1 MPLKTTCSPLKKE
14 RQPVHQLQSKCILKV
29 FLLVHH
35 LNSSDKSVTYQTNV
49 IDLFSLNQFLSKPL
63 EIIFLFSCRP
73 LTIPSI
79 TLPPSAT
86 DAFSAGKFTTKFEG
100 SDSVDSSQKGDLLEE
115 EEKYLEAFK
124 VRTSHFKTAA
134 NSILL

>member
-1 MPLKTTCSPLKKE
+1 MT
-14 RQPVHQLQSKCILKV
+14 
-29 FLLVHH
+29 
-35 LNSSDKSVTYQTNV
+35 
-49 IDLFSLNQFLSKPL
+49 
-63 EIIFLFSCRP
+63 CRP

-100 SDSVDSSQKGDLLEE
+100 NDSVDTAPKSDLLEE

-124 VRTSHFKTAA
+124 VHVISQCP
-134 NSILL
+134 